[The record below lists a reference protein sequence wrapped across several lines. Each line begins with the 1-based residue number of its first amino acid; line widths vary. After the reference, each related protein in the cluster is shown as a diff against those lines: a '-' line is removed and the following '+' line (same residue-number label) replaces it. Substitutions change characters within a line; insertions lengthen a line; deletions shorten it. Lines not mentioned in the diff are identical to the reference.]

1 MSPSSIIQQTR
12 ALVGQGAGQAARAW
26 ALSWRVVRFLE
37 RAEET
42 ARQNRIE
49 SLNPHSAVPV
59 GDPIKFLAARCIQ
72 QAVPK
77 PTQGE
82 AATVAAVADAVSL
95 ARSAADVLYRE
106 HVANAPKAPPEVLA
120 DPRRQEALRRT
131 RSITIKDADAH
142 LAAHAGDDDAE
153 RAHKTAV
160 QRARREAQMMEGVEE
175 RRNLIARR
183 RLVKGVRP

>member
-1 MSPSSIIQQTR
+1 MNPSSIIQQTR
-12 ALVGQGAGQAARAW
+12 ALVGQGADHAARAW

-42 ARQNRIE
+42 ARQNRIDA
-49 SLNPHSAVPV
+49 LNPHSAVPV

-106 HVANAPKAPPEVLA
+106 HVASAPKAPPEVLA
-120 DPRRQEALRRT
+120 DPRRLKALSRT
-131 RSITIKDADAH
+131 RSITIRQADEY
-142 LAAHAGDDDAE
+142 LAEHAADEDAE
-153 RAHKTAV
+153 RAHKTAA
-160 QRARREAQMMEGVEE
+160 QRERREAFIMQGVEE
-175 RRNLIARR
+175 RRNRIARR
-183 RLVKGVRP
+183 RLVKGIKP